1 MCTLLYAIYP
11 TDEDVHAEAL
21 AMKIEPHV
29 LAVLAFKS
37 ESAARRFMD
46 SRHMSPE
53 HFAVRELTV
62 DEFQKTK
69 TRFEGSL
76 DSLTVLM
83 KIAE

>member
-1 MCTLLYAIYP
+1 MLLYAIYP
-11 TDEDVHAEAL
+11 TDEDAHAEAL

-37 ESAARRFMD
+37 ENAARGFMD
-46 SRHMSPE
+46 RRHMSPE
-53 HFAVRELTV
+53 QFAVRELTI
-62 DEFQKTK
+62 DEFEKTK

-76 DSLTVLM
+76 HNLTVLM